1 MITRLKKSIAV
12 FVTFIMLIVT
22 ICTDYHDNIYQWT
35 VSAETII
42 SGDLNKDGCIDVRD
56 LTLYKRAILNDSP
69 LDKNIADLN
78 GDGYADINDVNQML
92 EYLLCKRTHFPS
104 NIFYETKFDML
115 KTVNSIKN
123 NLSSVDQSII
133 DNGEPIENCISQD
146 MAEWIDQ
153 FDSPIGVYNYI
164 YNSIETEFY
173 PDSRKGAIGTF
184 QQNGGNDLDIASLL
198 IAALRY
204 MGYEANY
211 VYGKIKLT
219 PEQAMNWTGANDVD
233 TAIDILNI
241 QGGKS
246 VTRLLNSNKQLSSI
260 SLYHYWVEATIP
272 TLLISGNSKELTTV
286 FLDASY
292 KEHSVDASYY
302 AELTKAGISDINTD
316 IINSDALQQISE
328 TITGIAQSS
337 LNMFGRTIVQSEHSK
352 LPNDLPYIVMG
363 TVEKITEVDI
373 GHSDSLTI
381 QINGTSLAQI
391 KTADLYNKR
400 LTLEYEFTDQA
411 KEKIKSMSNPPKSI
425 LDINDTHTSNGIT
438 IQPILKLDGIVLEKG
453 PSTKIADNQKLS
465 IINHT
470 CQNNVVIENIITA
483 GSMYSIVT
491 DTQNIS
497 AHELIKAVQNVES
510 SIPNAKSFE
519 SAYND
524 NCMGAYLDAVGK
536 QYLSN
541 VDTVDSNL
549 RDRYS
554 VYSEKMTNIC
564 IVSFNLDFTITESLV
579 HSSVDIAHK
588 GTMGLDADFLSV
600 SALSLKGSLDELQNY
615 ILARGLMTSMFESSV
630 LEECT
635 GIESVSTTK
644 VLEIASNQNIPI
656 VKISKKESD
665 YNKVLDSLHVTD
677 STKADICSYVEAGYT
692 VLTPVND
699 VTINSWTGTGYIIVE
714 DSGTCTYMLSNHTA
728 GGETTYSIENLE
740 EGLDTLVLTLY
751 IAAVVLATIAFVVAL
766 FAFAGPVIGALT
778 GALAALPEGFVGLA
792 ATLVLSTASLSGSVQ
807 SLNNFLEGEETTAD
821 KVVAGVSS
829 SYSIGK
835 LIFWWIVNGK
845 PSI

>member
-1 MITRLKKSIAV
+1 
-12 FVTFIMLIVT
+12 ML
-22 ICTDYHDNIYQWT
+22 
-35 VSAETII
+35 
-42 SGDLNKDGCIDVRD
+42 
-56 LTLYKRAILNDSP
+56 
-69 LDKNIADLN
+69 
-78 GDGYADINDVNQML
+78 
-92 EYLLCKRTHFPS
+92 
-104 NIFYETKFDML
+104 
-115 KTVNSIKN
+115 
-123 NLSSVDQSII
+123 
-133 DNGEPIENCISQD
+133 
-146 MAEWIDQ
+146 
-153 FDSPIGVYNYI
+153 
-164 YNSIETEFY
+164 
-173 PDSRKGAIGTF
+173 
-184 QQNGGNDLDIASLL
+184 
-198 IAALRY
+198 
-204 MGYEANY
+204 
-211 VYGKIKLT
+211 
-219 PEQAMNWTGANDVD
+219 
-233 TAIDILNI
+233 
-241 QGGKS
+241 
-246 VTRLLNSNKQLSSI
+246 
-260 SLYHYWVEATIP
+260 
-272 TLLISGNSKELTTV
+272 
-286 FLDASY
+286 
-292 KEHSVDASYY
+292 
-302 AELTKAGISDINTD
+302 
-316 IINSDALQQISE
+316 
-328 TITGIAQSS
+328 
-337 LNMFGRTIVQSEHSK
+337 
-352 LPNDLPYIVMG
+352 
-363 TVEKITEVDI
+363 
-373 GHSDSLTI
+373 
-381 QINGTSLAQI
+381 
-391 KTADLYNKR
+391 
-400 LTLEYEFTDQA
+400 
-411 KEKIKSMSNPPKSI
+411 
-425 LDINDTHTSNGIT
+425 
-438 IQPILKLDGIVLEKG
+438 
-453 PSTKIADNQKLS
+453 
-465 IINHT
+465 
-470 CQNNVVIENIITA
+470 
-483 GSMYSIVT
+483 
-491 DTQNIS
+491 
-497 AHELIKAVQNVES
+497 
-510 SIPNAKSFE
+510 PNAKSFE